1 VPTWCCRRSSLGA
14 QPTESAI
21 ILVRCPIL
29 NASLIERAAL
39 EFFQGPRR
47 RPLRV
52 TGFHVGAATPMRGPP
67 SSSAPKRAITALCAT
82 IEPNTSFYAR
92 VPGTMMDGETS
103 GRWERVGWERVG
115 GGDPL
120 SARPALLCG
129 SRATV
134 LDILASTVASTI
146 DEFLRPG
153 MNGS

>member
-92 VPGTMMDGETS
+92 VPGHEDGWGNFRPLGE
-103 GRWERVGWERVG
+103 GRRRG
-115 GGDPL
+115 
-120 SARPALLCG
+120 PALCAAGPALWQPRN
-129 SRATV
+129 SA
-134 LDILASTVASTI
+134 
-146 DEFLRPG
+146 
-153 MNGS
+153 